1 MSMPTHCVLLL
12 DLEKNEQNLMEKLSK
27 VKSNFYLFIHFFFSK
42 KKEKNVVEVL
52 YTVDPPRLDL
62 LFAGQL

>member
-1 MSMPTHCVLLL
+1 MS
-12 DLEKNEQNLMEKLSK
+12 KNLMEKLSK
-27 VKSNFYLFIHFFFSK
+27 VKSNFFFSK
-42 KKEKNVVEVL
+42 KKEKIVVEVL

>member
-1 MSMPTHCVLLL
+1 MLAMSMPTHCVLLL
-12 DLEKNEQNLMEKLSK
+12 DLGKNEQNLMEKLSK
-27 VKSNFYLFIHFFFSK
+27 VRPNFYFFFKRGK
-42 KKEKNVVEVL
+42 KIVVEVL

>member
-12 DLEKNEQNLMEKLSK
+12 DLEKNEQNLMAKLSK
-27 VKSNFYLFIHFFFSK
+27 VKSNFYFFQK
-42 KKEKNVVEVL
+42 RKTNLVEVL
-52 YTVDPPRLDL
+52 YTVDPPRLDV

>member
-1 MSMPTHCVLLL
+1 
-12 DLEKNEQNLMEKLSK
+12 MEKLLK
-27 VKSNFYLFIHFFFSK
+27 VKSNILFYFFFFSE
-42 KKEKNVVEVL
+42 KKEKIVVEVL

>member
-1 MSMPTHCVLLL
+1 MKMIKSEIQFLLFFVL
-12 DLEKNEQNLMEKLSK
+12 
-27 VKSNFYLFIHFFFSK
+27 

>member
-1 MSMPTHCVLLL
+1 
-12 DLEKNEQNLMEKLSK
+12 MEELSK
-27 VKSNFYLFIHFFFSK
+27 MKSKFYFFSK
-42 KKEKNVVEVL
+42 KEKKFVVKVL

>member
-1 MSMPTHCVLLL
+1 
-12 DLEKNEQNLMEKLSK
+12 MEKLSK
-27 VKSNFYLFIHFFFSK
+27 VKSNFYFIFFFSK
-42 KKEKNVVEVL
+42 KKEKIVVEVL

>member
-1 MSMPTHCVLLL
+1 MSMATHCVLLL
-12 DLEKNEQNLMEKLSK
+12 GFRKNEQNLMEKLSK
-27 VKSNFYLFIHFFFSK
+27 IQFLLFLK
-42 KKEKNVVEVL
+42 KKEKIVVEVL

>member
-1 MSMPTHCVLLL
+1 MAKLL
-12 DLEKNEQNLMEKLSK
+12 K
-27 VKSNFYLFIHFFFSK
+27 VKSNILLIFFSK
-42 KKEKNVVEVL
+42 NKKKIVVEVL

>member
-1 MSMPTHCVLLL
+1 
-12 DLEKNEQNLMEKLSK
+12 MEKLSK
-27 VKSNFYLFIHFFFSK
+27 IQFLLFLK
-42 KKEKNVVEVL
+42 KKEKIVVEVL

>member
-1 MSMPTHCVLLL
+1 MLAMSMPTHCVLLL
-12 DLEKNEQNLMEKLSK
+12 DLGKNEQNLMEKLSK
-27 VKSNFYLFIHFFFSK
+27 VRSNFYSFSK
-42 KKEKNVVEVL
+42 KEKKIVVEVL

>member
-12 DLEKNEQNLMEKLSK
+12 GFRKNEQNLMEKLSK
-27 VKSNFYLFIHFFFSK
+27 VKSNFFFSK
-42 KKEKNVVEVL
+42 KKEKIVVEVL

>member
-1 MSMPTHCVLLL
+1 
-12 DLEKNEQNLMEKLSK
+12 MEILSK
-27 VKSNFYLFIHFFFSK
+27 VKSNFNFFSK
-42 KKEKNVVEVL
+42 KEKKVAVEVL

>member
-1 MSMPTHCVLLL
+1 
-12 DLEKNEQNLMEKLSK
+12 MEKLSK
-27 VKSNFYLFIHFFFSK
+27 VKSNCYYYYYFFL
-42 KKEKNVVEVL
+42 KKEKIVVEEL